1 LRRLALTALG
11 LAAVG
16 IVAVSVWRAPQN
28 AGPAAPRAAA
38 SFIRGDRLIY
48 PAGRTPELTLPD
60 GSKQVVRS
68 LLNVPR
74 TLRYGDWVWREE
86 GVPAGPAWIRVD
98 LARQTLS
105 LFRGGHEIGS
115 AVILYGSDG
124 KPTPTGVFPVL
135 AKAREHRSSLYDAE
149 MPFMLRL
156 TGDGVAVHASEV
168 RFGRATH
175 GCIGVPPDFARLL
188 FDAVRRG
195 DPVAILPA

>member
-1 LRRLALTALG
+1 MRGVALAALG
-11 LAAVG
+11 LVAAG
-16 IVAVSVWRAPQN
+16 LALWAVSLQPPPTNTPQ
-28 AGPAAPRAAA
+28 AAPAAML
-38 SFIRGDRLIY
+38 GDRHTY
-48 PAGRTPELTLPD
+48 PPQRYPELTLPD
-60 GSKQVVRS
+60 GRRQVVKS
-68 LLNVPR
+68 LLNVPKAM
-74 TLRYGDWVWREE
+74 RYGDWVWREE
-86 GVPAGPAWIRVD
+86 GVPAGPAWVRVD

-105 LFRGGHEIGS
+105 LFRAGHEIGS

-168 RFGRATH
+168 RYGRATH
-175 GCIGVPPDFARLL
+175 GCIGVPPAFARLL
-188 FDAVRRG
+188 FEAVRRG

>member
-1 LRRLALTALG
+1 LRGLALTALG

-16 IVAVSVWRAPQN
+16 IVAFSVWRAPRH

-38 SFIRGDRLIY
+38 SFVRGDRLIY
-48 PAGRTPELTLPD
+48 PAGRTPELILPD

>member
-1 LRRLALTALG
+1 MRWVALATLALAAAGLGAL
-11 LAAVG
+11 LL
-16 IVAVSVWRAPQN
+16 SRAPQP
-28 AGPAAPRAAA
+28 ATAAAAPTVPLAAPT
-38 SFIRGDRLIY
+38 DRILY
-48 PAGRTPELTLPD
+48 PAGRYPELTLPD
-60 GSKQVVRS
+60 GRKQVVRS
-68 LLNVPR
+68 LLKVPR

-86 GVPAGPAWIRVD
+86 GVPPGAAWVRVD

-124 KPTPTGVFPVL
+124 KPTPTGVFPIL

-175 GCIGVPPDFARLL
+175 GCIGVPPAFARLL

>member
-1 LRRLALTALG
+1 MRVWPLAALALAAAG
-11 LAAVG
+11 LAT
-16 IVAVSVWRAPQN
+16 IYLSRSPQPVSVAGAP
-28 AGPAAPRAAA
+28 ARPDPASA
-38 SFIRGDRLIY
+38 DRILY
-48 PAGRTPELTLPD
+48 PEGRHPELTLPD

-86 GVPAGPAWIRVD
+86 GVPAGPAWVRVD

-135 AKAREHRSSLYDAE
+135 AKAREHRSSLYDAD

-175 GCIGVPPDFARLL
+175 GCIGVPPAFARLL
-188 FDAVRRG
+188 FDAVQRG

>member
-1 LRRLALTALG
+1 MLAAVAV
-11 LAAVG
+11 AAVG
-16 IVAVSVWRAPQN
+16 IFVLSSWRVPQAPV
-28 AGPAAPRAAA
+28 PMSPRAEVGVG
-38 SFIRGDRLIY
+38 RGDRLIY
-48 PAGRTPELTLPD
+48 PANRYPELPLPD
-60 GSKQVVRS
+60 GRKQVVKS
-68 LLNVPR
+68 LLHVPR
-74 TLRYGDWVWREE
+74 AMRYGDWVWREQ
-86 GVPAGPAWIRVD
+86 GVPAGPAWVRVD

-135 AKAREHRSSLYDAE
+135 ARAREHRSSLYDAE

-168 RFGRATH
+168 RYGRATH
-175 GCIGVPPDFARLL
+175 GCIGVPPAFARLL